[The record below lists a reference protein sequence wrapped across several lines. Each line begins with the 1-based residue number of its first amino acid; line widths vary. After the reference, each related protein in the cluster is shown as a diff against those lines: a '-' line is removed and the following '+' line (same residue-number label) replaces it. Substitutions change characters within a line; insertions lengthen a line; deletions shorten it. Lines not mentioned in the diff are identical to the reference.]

1 MSVELQAQH
10 SLQKGISIAH
20 NDGVDYPFDRL
31 RPGLILND
39 MRFSRNSLKS
49 GEKLP
54 DFELMTPDGNPIRS
68 SDFTGDPARAGFLII
83 TGSLTCP
90 MTIGSL
96 DDLRKLHAEFGE
108 FVPFVL
114 LYVREGHPGENYPQ
128 PKTYE
133 DKVEHARLMR
143 ESHHLPWPVAVDS
156 IDGDLHRSLD
166 AQPNSAH
173 LIDRNGNIVFRALF
187 AGDVRSLRVAIER
200 LASGREITKGQTSAF
215 LGPVIPAIGH
225 IPEVIDTA
233 GATAWRD
240 LWIAAPPMAVM
251 AKLSNVFDALPEKR
265 RGLAVMASLAL
276 AGALTMGVLALL

>member
-1 MSVELQAQH
+1 MSDEMQARNR
-10 SLQKGISIAH
+10 SNKGVRIAN
-20 NDGVDYPFDRL
+20 NDGSDYRFDRL

-39 MRFSRNSLKS
+39 MRFSRYSLKA

-54 DFELMTPDGNPIRS
+54 DFELMTPDGKPIRS
-68 SDFTGDPARAGFLII
+68 TDFTGEAARNGFLII

-90 MTIGSL
+90 MTIGAL
-96 DDLRKLHAEFGE
+96 DDLRKLHAEFGDS
-108 FVPFVL
+108 VPFVM

-128 PKTYE
+128 PKAYE

-143 ESHHLPWPVAVDS
+143 ESYDLPWPVAVDS

-173 LIDRNGNIVFRALF
+173 LIDRNGNVVFRALF
-187 AGDVRSLRVAIER
+187 AGDVQSLRVAIER
-200 LASGREITKGQTSAF
+200 LASGRQITKGQTSAF

-225 IPEVIDTA
+225 IPEVIDNA
-233 GATAWRD
+233 GAAAWRD

-251 AKLSNVFDALPEKR
+251 ARQSRVFVALPKNR
-265 RGLAVMASLAL
+265 RGRAVMVSLAL
-276 AGALTMGVLALL
+276 AGALVLGVLALI